1 MPSVSSRVPL
11 STGSQAFI
19 TGTAERL
26 HSPELLQRPF
36 QLGLPRTSLDR
47 ILAALQRT
55 SLLCRT
61 CFPCV
66 TLRLLQF
73 SQPYCWPY
81 CYLPA
86 ALCSSVDFMG
96 SAAFFLC
103 FSAIEIKTGSS
114 TLGCRRQMSSC
125 GRVFLPWSLTCAL
138 FTDWTWTAK
147 CSPLKWNARQHSR
160 IPLPRYVAL
169 LPGSTRLVYVT

>member
-1 MPSVSSRVPL
+1 MCMHRIYACVGCACREVQRNWLLTGKHSGPASFSLHQGLSLKKGGIKKKMNCPCFKCIFLNVS
-11 STGSQAFI
+11 T
-19 TGTAERL
+19 L
-26 HSPELLQRPF
+26 HNCSHTYLW
-36 QLGLPRTSLDR
+36 
-47 ILAALQRT
+47 ALFY
-55 SLLCRT
+55 LCT
-61 CFPCV
+61 HKHVIC
-66 TLRLLQF
+66 
-73 SQPYCWPY
+73 
-81 CYLPA
+81 
-86 ALCSSVDFMG
+86 
-96 SAAFFLC
+96 LC